1 MAQLKDLLVNGDARV
16 IGTLLVD
23 KRSGGHFLTPI
34 HFQDTSLPQKTLEY
48 ICGIDS
54 FASGGQ
60 MGWQSKGDFLSGVQS
75 DINDI
80 RATYLPLSGG
90 TMSGVI
96 KMNKT
101 GNPYYNLYD
110 GTNNWYFQS
119 VQGDGKVGIGASW
132 TYSLKVDTVGNAS
145 IVAGLNVG
153 GAITASGNITGNYL
167 TGTWLRTTASTE
179 KTDTQQIAC
188 LSDGWVYYIKP
199 PYLAQLLMSNG
210 LDDRYVN
217 ATGDSMT
224 GTLSWAGNITSI
236 NLRSGHA
243 TYDGIISYQTSGNEA
258 MMFTTKN
265 AVTSF
270 MFVNGEDTVTNM
282 AANRWQSLT
291 PGLQIK
297 ENKVSIGGLIANGA
311 SAPRRFNVYGDSYF
325 SARIYANEWIE
336 FANATGLY
344 FPNHNGLHI
353 LPNTAST
360 YGGLRVQGVRGG
372 YHGILC
378 GTDNTG
384 MVVMSSEPHQGLYNE
399 STGKWIIYYHRTANT
414 IGIGTSGN
422 ASGYPITLGGASYI
436 QGRLVVAGNGSSYN
450 EGIRILPAS
459 NGWSNI
465 FFSANTTDNGNH
477 AGGWLIG
484 RRGAAGSSSGAV
496 GDFTIEEN
504 SSNGVNVTIHKSQ
517 GGMSLFGPLYMKSGQ
532 IRPRINGGSW
542 YNPVITPN
550 DTGIWY
556 DASGATSSTYWS
568 MMALKFP
575 NTTFSIGGERAG
587 NVFGIY
593 SYANTR
599 TSNGTDGALYVDGNT
614 HYFHCSTRLYGA
626 VWNDYAEYRDQE
638 EEVKPGYCV
647 ASTDSGKTYKTT
659 ERLQACDGI
668 VSDTYGFGIGETEKC
683 KTPLAVAGRVLAYC
697 DGSRYDYHF
706 GDAVAAGPEGK
717 VVKMTREEIKE
728 YPDRIIGHVS
738 EIPEYETWG
747 TENVLVDGRI
757 WIKVK

>member
-1 MAQLKDLLVNGDARV
+1 MAQLKDLLVNGDTRV
-16 IGTLLVD
+16 VGTLLVD

-34 HFQDTSLPQKTLEY
+34 HFQTDSLPQKTLEY
-48 ICGIDS
+48 ICGIDA

-60 MGWQSKGDFLSGVQS
+60 MGWQTKGDFLSGVQS

-90 TMSGVI
+90 TMSGII
-96 KMNKT
+96 KMNKA
-101 GNPYYNLYD
+101 GNPYYHLND

-119 VQGDGKVGIGASW
+119 VQGDGKVGIGTSW
-132 TYSLKVDTVGNAS
+132 TYSLKLDTAGNTS
-145 IVAGLNVG
+145 IVAGLSVG
-153 GAITASGNITGNYL
+153 GAITATGNITGNYL
-167 TGTWLRTTASTE
+167 TGTWLRTTSTTE
-179 KTDTQQIAC
+179 VTESEQIAC
-188 LSDGWVYYIKP
+188 LKDGWVYYIKP
-199 PYLAQLLMSNG
+199 PYLASLLMSNG

-217 ATGDSMT
+217 ASGDSMT
-224 GTLSWAGNITSI
+224 GTLSWAGNIASI
-236 NLRSGHA
+236 NLRTGHA
-243 TYDGIISYQTSGNEA
+243 SYDGVISYQTAGNEA
-258 MMFTTKN
+258 VLFTTKN

-270 MFVNGEDTVTNM
+270 MFVNGEDIITNM
-282 AANRWQSLT
+282 DSGRWQALT

-297 ENKVSIGGLIANGA
+297 NNCVAIGKLIANGVNPSYTLDVNGT
-311 SAPRRFNVYGDSYF
+311 SAF
-325 SARIYANEWIE
+325 SARIYAKEWIE

-344 FPNHNGLHI
+344 FPNHNELHL
-353 LPNTAST
+353 LPNTVSS
-360 YGGLRVQGVRGG
+360 YGGLRIQGVRNN
-372 YHGILC
+372 YHGILF

-384 MVVMSSEPHQGLYNE
+384 LHIMSCEPHQGLYNQ
-399 STGKWIIYYHRTANT
+399 STGRWIIYYKRDANS
-414 IGIGTSGN
+414 IGIGTSDVANGL
-422 ASGYPITLGGASYI
+422 PITLGGPTYV
-436 QGRLVVAGNGSSYN
+436 QGRMVVAGDGSSYN

-465 FFSANTTDNGNH
+465 FFSANSTLQGTHD
-477 AGGWLIG
+477 GGWLIG

-496 GDFTIEEN
+496 GDFTIEEQD
-504 SSNGVNVTIHKSQ
+504 STGVNLTIHKDQ
-517 GGMSLFGPLYMKSGQ
+517 GGMSLFGPLYMKNS
-532 IRPRINGGSW
+532 RINLCIKGGSW
-542 YNPVITPN
+542 YNPIISPA
-550 DTGIWY
+550 DSGIWY
-556 DASGATSSTYWS
+556 DASGATGSTYWS

-575 NTTFSIGGERAG
+575 NSTFSIGGERAG

-599 TSNGTDGALYVDGNT
+599 TSNGTDGALYVDGST

-626 VWNDYAEYRDQE
+626 VWNDYAEYRDQAE
-638 EEVKPGYCV
+638 EIKPGYCV

-668 VSDTYGFGIGETEKC
+668 VSDTYGFGIGETKDC

-697 DGSRYDYHF
+697 EGNRYDYHF
-706 GDAVAAGPEGK
+706 GDSVAAGPEGK